1 MRSIDRVTNNQ
12 LQAVMDAVIERGRT
26 IQRAPDLARARLL
39 ARARA
44 TVAASRIA
52 PAPMPMPM
60 AATPSRWR
68 GLRVAL
74 AAAVVLSLA
83 AAGATAALRARA
95 AHAPEIA
102 STTIPRATAP
112 SLHLSASEP
121 PTMAPTT
128 MAPTP
133 IPAAQPV
140 SGTKRW
146 RLRRSVSARESY
158 AAELELLQRAQSQY
172 ASHDFSD
179 ALVLIAEHA
188 RRFPN
193 GRLAE
198 EREALRLRSL
208 AGAGRSDETRRAFT
222 AFAKRFPRSA
232 LLPRLRE
239 TTPAAEE

>member
-1 MRSIDRVTNNQ
+1 MRSIDRVTNDQ
-12 LQAVMDAVIERGRT
+12 LEAVMDAVIERGRT

-44 TVAASRIA
+44 TVAASHVA
-52 PAPMPMPM
+52 PAPMP
-60 AATPSRWR
+60 ATPSRWR

-95 AHAPEIA
+95 ALAPEIV
-102 STTIPRATAP
+102 STSIPRSTAP
-112 SLHLSASEP
+112 SVHRSASEP
-121 PTMAPTT
+121 PALAPTQS
-128 MAPTP
+128 
-133 IPAAQPV
+133 PAAQPV
-140 SGTKRW
+140 SSTKRW
-146 RLRRSVSARESY
+146 RVRRSVAARESY
-158 AAELELLQRAQSQY
+158 TAELELLQRAQSQY

-198 EREALRLRSL
+198 EREALRVRSL
-208 AGAGRSDETRRAFT
+208 AGDGRSDETRRAFA

-232 LLPRLRE
+232 LLPRLQA
-239 TTPAAEE
+239 TAPAAQE